1 MSNKETNKVIKI
13 CAKQKVKIRKYK
25 IDIPSLQKCLKEH
38 KTLSKFSNKQIA
50 DKLNC
55 PLTLVEHWFRTDD
68 CFSIPNENIWFKLKE
83 ILLIEDNSFDKSITE
98 FEFTD
103 GVYEKSERCYLDIGI
118 SPTLTTDSVET
129 IITTK

>member
-1 MSNKETNKVIKI
+1 M
-13 CAKQKVKIRKYK
+13 
-25 IDIPSLQKCLKEH
+25 
-38 KTLSKFSNKQIA
+38 
-50 DKLNC
+50 
-55 PLTLVEHWFRTDD
+55 
-68 CFSIPNENIWFKLKE
+68 
-83 ILLIEDNSFDKSITE
+83 LIEDNSFDKSITE

>member
-1 MSNKETNKVIKI
+1 MNIWLN
-13 CAKQKVKIRKYK
+13 K
-25 IDIPSLQKCLKEH
+25 IDISSLQKCLKEH
-38 KTLSKFSNKQIA
+38 KLLLKLSNKQIA

-55 PLTLVEHWFRTDD
+55 PLTLVEHWFRTDS
-68 CFSIPNENIWFKLKE
+68 CFSIPNEDIWFRLKE
-83 ILLIEDNSFDKSITE
+83 VLSIENNSFDESITE
-98 FEFTD
+98 FEFKD

>member
-1 MSNKETNKVIKI
+1 MIFPLFK
-13 CAKQKVKIRKYK
+13 
-25 IDIPSLQKCLKEH
+25 KCLKEH

-118 SPTLTTDSVET
+118 SPTLTTDGVET